1 MFDAISP
8 AVVASDHTISELLEP
23 ARACA
28 ARRAAR
34 SRPGAPRPR
43 GSNRG
48 DPGGDGADEGDP
60 PYEAEIRRAVRRV
73 AIDRLMALADGAAMP
88 QVRAIATAYLEG
100 AGRLL
105 AEQSAAL
112 THIDAPFDAPLAS
125 ERLLALDISRFLERP
140 VEPYGV
146 QSAPDAP
153 PGAPIG
159 MGAMDFLGGSG
170 VGVWG
175 LSAAGRAW
183 EG

>member
-1 MFDAISP
+1 
-8 AVVASDHTISELLEP
+8 
-23 ARACA
+23 
-28 ARRAAR
+28 
-34 SRPGAPRPR
+34 
-43 GSNRG
+43 
-48 DPGGDGADEGDP
+48 
-60 PYEAEIRRAVRRV
+60 
-73 AIDRLMALADGAAMP
+73 MALADGAAMP

-100 AGRLL
+100 AGRLF

-112 THIDAPFDAPLAS
+112 THIDAPFDAPFDAP
-125 ERLLALDISRFLERP
+125 LALDISRFLERP

-146 QSAPDAP
+146 QSPPDAP

-183 EG
+183 KASGPRGLPLGAGWLDMVASYCSYQGG